1 MSLHLQ
7 RQFAQATISSSA
19 LLKRPSTSSFILP
32 LHTNSL
38 KQLHAARLQ
47 QPQQWHGPQR
57 RTLFTES
64 VQAAVQST
72 QDIILGA
79 HAYSGLPWCVVI
91 PLIAV
96 SVNAV
101 FRLPFSAYSQKLLQR
116 RKKVEPLMT
125 AWNARVKRDVIVR
138 ERTDPAK
145 AKPIVEQRLKTIQ
158 KRVYSALGLRQ
169 WRFYLS
175 ITSFPVW
182 LLALDGIRRVCGG
195 QKGVLLGLI
204 TGEKSLDAE
213 SAAAGQT
220 VADASSNAAVATVA
234 TPTTGGPIAQ
244 GVSVA
249 ADTSMTDVVSAA
261 STVVGPTTSAL
272 DPSLATEGALWFTD
286 LTAADPY
293 HILPVALVGML
304 ILNLVPKNQ
313 AARSALFGQW
323 WRQPQEDYTK
333 FNPRLMTRGLYRG
346 VIYVMPLATFVLM
359 DMPAA
364 LHLYWLSSAGAHFA
378 FGQVL
383 SRVMPLEQEPIK
395 KCKGISSMIIS
406 PKLKGER
413 GTGRSCSN
421 KDSRQSHH

>member
-7 RQFAQATISSSA
+7 RHFAQATTASA
-19 LLKRPSTSSFILP
+19 LLKRPCSSF
-32 LHTNSL
+32 LHPHSSFSRLN
-38 KQLHAARLQ
+38 AAAHIQ
-47 QPQQWHGPQR
+47 QPGRQR
-57 RTLFTES
+57 YRTLFTES
-64 VQAAVQST
+64 VLTAVQGT
-72 QDIILGA
+72 QDLILGA
-79 HAYSGLPWCVVI
+79 HAFTGLPWAVVI

-116 RKKVEPLMT
+116 RKRVEPLMQ
-125 AWNARVKRDVIVR
+125 AWRQRVIKDVIVR
-138 ERTDPAK
+138 ERTDPSKAK
-145 AKPIVEQRLKTIQ
+145 AEVEDRLKTIQ

-195 QKGVLLGLI
+195 QKGVLLGLL
-204 TGEKSLDAE
+204 TGEKNLDAE
-213 SAAAGQT
+213 STAGQ
-220 VADASSNAAVATVA
+220 VAADASNAAASVA

-244 GVSVA
+244 GISA
-249 ADTSMTDVVSAA
+249 AVDTSIANVTAA
-261 STVVGPTTSAL
+261 TSTAVGPTTTAL
-272 DPSLATEGALWFTD
+272 DPTLATEGALWFTD

-304 ILNLVPKNQ
+304 MLNLVPKNQ

-323 WRQPQEDYTK
+323 WRQQPQEDVTK

-346 VIYVMPLATFVLM
+346 IIYVMPLATFVLM

-364 LHLYWLSSAGAHFA
+364 LHLYWLSSAAAHFV

-383 SRVMPLEQEPIK
+383 SRVMPLKQEPVK
-395 KCKGISSMIIS
+395 SCKGISSMIIS
-406 PKLKGER
+406 PKSRLGQ
-413 GTGRSCSN
+413 
-421 KDSRQSHH
+421 KDWEKLF

>member
-7 RQFAQATISSSA
+7 RHFAQATTASA
-19 LLKRPSTSSFILP
+19 LLKRPCSSFTHPHSP
-32 LHTNSL
+32 LKRLN
-38 KQLHAARLQ
+38 AAAHLQ
-47 QPQQWHGPQR
+47 QQPGRPRH
-57 RTLFTES
+57 RTIFTES
-64 VQAAVQST
+64 VLTAVQGT
-72 QDIILGA
+72 QDLILGV
-79 HAYSGLPWCVVI
+79 HAYTGLPWAVVI

-116 RKKVEPLMT
+116 RKRVEPLMQ
-125 AWNARVKRDVIVR
+125 AWRERIIRDVIIR
-138 ERTDPAK
+138 ERTDTSKAK
-145 AKPIVEQRLKTIQ
+145 AKVEDRLKTTQNLI
-158 KRVYSALGLRQ
+158 YSALGLRQ

-195 QKGVLLGLI
+195 QKGVLLGLL

-213 SAAAGQT
+213 SAAGQ
-220 VADASSNAAVATVA
+220 VAADGSNAAAVA
-234 TPTTGGPIAQ
+234 TPTTGGPVAQ
-244 GVSVA
+244 GVSTAV
-249 ADTSMTDVVSAA
+249 DTSLADVSSAA
-261 STVVGPTTSAL
+261 SAAVGPTNTAL

-304 ILNLVPKNQ
+304 MLNLVPKNQ

-323 WRQPQEDYTK
+323 WRQSPQEDLTK

-346 VIYVMPLATFVLM
+346 IIYVMPLATFVLM

-364 LHLYWLSSAGAHFA
+364 LHLYWLSSAAAHFA

-383 SRVMPLEQEPIK
+383 SLVMPLKQEPME
-395 KCKGISSMIIS
+395 KCKGIAPMIVA
-406 PKLKGER
+406 PKSK
-413 GTGRSCSN
+413 TGH
-421 KDSRQSHH
+421 KDWEKLF